1 MAGRLTVRMRRR
13 AVAWVALVV
22 GVTLV
27 HAWVAHRLAASLPA
41 WAGADAAMPTR
52 IEVAFVRELAP
63 QAPAPAP
70 VVVKRRPR
78 ARAPVAAA
86 PPPQPVASAPVE
98 AASAPVPA
106 PVEAVA
112 SAPAGEPQVDE
123 PAVAEPAVA
132 EPPAVDVAA
141 VAPPAAA
148 STPEPTASAPAFEW
162 PASTQLSYT
171 LHGWFRGEFHG
182 SAQVQWITAG
192 PRYQVNLD
200 VSAWPL
206 FKRRLVSDGEL
217 TDQGLRPNRYDE
229 ETRVGFMDPRRLT
242 MRFEPGHAVLAGGT
256 RVPAPGDVQD
266 TASQF
271 VQLTWMFITQPQRL
285 RVGESVEVPLALP
298 RRVKRVVFDV
308 VGEETLYTPVGPLD
322 TFHLV
327 PRADARRSSDL
338 TAQVWVAPSLMYLPV
353 RILIHQDA
361 ETYMDLGLRTL
372 PRQASAAVSS
382 PAPR

>member
-1 MAGRLTVRMRRR
+1 MRRR
-13 AVAWVALVV
+13 ALAWVALVV

-27 HAWVAHRLAASLPA
+27 HGWVAHRLAASLPG
-41 WAGADAAMPTR
+41 WADAGAAMPPR
-52 IEVAFVRELAP
+52 IEVAFVRELVP

-78 ARAPVAAA
+78 PRAPVAEAA
-86 PPPQPVASAPVE
+86 PPQPAASAPVE
-98 AASAPVPA
+98 AASAPVSA
-106 PVEAVA
+106 PVDALA
-112 SAPAGEPQVDE
+112 SAPTSEPQVVE
-123 PAVAEPAVA
+123 PAAA

-141 VAPPAAA
+141 IAPGAAA
-148 STPEPTASAPAFEW
+148 SAPEPTVSAPAFEW

-206 FKRRLVSDGEL
+206 FRRRLVSDGEL
-217 TDQGLRPNRYDE
+217 TDQGLRPIRYDE
-229 ETRVGFMDPRRLT
+229 ETRIGFMDPRRLT

-256 RVPAPGDVQD
+256 RVPAPADVQD

-285 RVGESVEVPLALP
+285 RVGEAVEVPLALP
-298 RRVKRVVFDV
+298 RRVKRVMFDV
-308 VGEETLYTPVGPLD
+308 VGEERLYTPVGPLD

-327 PRADARRSSDL
+327 PRADARRSADL

-372 PRQASAAVSS
+372 PRQASATVSS